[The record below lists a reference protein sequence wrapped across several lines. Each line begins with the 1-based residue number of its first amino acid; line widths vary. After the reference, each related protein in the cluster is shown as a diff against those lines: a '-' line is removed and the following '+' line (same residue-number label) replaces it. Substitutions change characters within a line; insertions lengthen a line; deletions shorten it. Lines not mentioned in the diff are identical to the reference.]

1 MRASTTARVVRVL
14 SVLWPAFMV
23 SIVLE
28 GLLFTLFEPVA
39 MRWSDS
45 LGDPL
50 SPGGGV
56 QPGLSGDLGPACPWP
71 WPWRAP
77 SNRRQPLPPK
87 GRAPRPDRFAGLMPC
102 PCGHPKPVLP
112 VDACVAKRAPS
123 A

>member
-1 MRASTTARVVRVL
+1 MRASTTARAVHVL

-50 SPGGGV
+50 SPVAVYSLGFLVIWVCMSVAVALARAFPPPAAAAAEG
-56 QPGLSGDLGPACPWP
+56 SGA
-71 WPWRAP
+71 A
-77 SNRRQPLPPK
+77 
-87 GRAPRPDRFAGLMPC
+87 A
-102 PCGHPKPVLP
+102 
-112 VDACVAKRAPS
+112 
-123 A
+123 